1 MKSKKLKIAEGT
13 HAVVEAQIM
22 QYPLTYFKQ
31 QLSKETYEMI
41 DWHWHSGVQFCYV
54 TSGKVMIQTAQMTVI
69 LEEGEGMFIH
79 VQQVHKAMKQ
89 SVTAEYISLNLPVHF
104 LGLEGSETY
113 HRFME
118 PVLYAK
124 DIATIVIRKNDTTME
139 KLLTKLRVCAEKT
152 VSNSNIYSL
161 NLIAD
166 LLLLWEELL
175 HQISIID
182 SSRIKKNT
190 TNKRLQ
196 DILRYLQENYKKKR
210 TLQDIT
216 QYINLSQSECSR
228 FFKKLTEESLFEYL
242 LKFRIEKSIELL
254 KNTDLTITE
263 IAYETGFTSQSYYDQ
278 RFRKIKG
285 ISPLKYRQTMENK
298 SDLYR
303 QN

>member
-1 MKSKKLKIAEGT
+1 MKSKKLKIVEGK
-13 HAVVEAQIM
+13 HAVVEPQIM

-31 QLSKETYEMI
+31 KLSKQTYEMI

-54 TSGKVMIQTAQMTVI
+54 TSGEVMIQTAQKTVI

-79 VQQVHKAMKQ
+79 AQQVHKATNQ
-89 SVTAEYISLNLPVHF
+89 SARAEYISLNLPVHF
-104 LGLEGSETY
+104 LGLEGSEMY

-124 DIATIVIRKNDTTME
+124 DIETILFRKNDVNMK
-139 KLLTKLRVCAEKT
+139 KLLTKLRTCAEKT
-152 VSNSNIYSL
+152 DSESDSYSL

-175 HQISIID
+175 YQISIID
-182 SSRIKKNT
+182 CSQNNKNT

-196 DILRYLQENYKKKR
+196 DILRYLQENYKKKI
-210 TLQDIT
+210 TLQAIA
-216 QYINLSQSECSR
+216 QHINLSQSECSR
-228 FFKKLTEESLFEYL
+228 FFKKVTGETLFEYL

-285 ISPLKYRQTMENK
+285 ISPLKYKRIIENK
-298 SDLYR
+298 PDLYR
-303 QN
+303 QG